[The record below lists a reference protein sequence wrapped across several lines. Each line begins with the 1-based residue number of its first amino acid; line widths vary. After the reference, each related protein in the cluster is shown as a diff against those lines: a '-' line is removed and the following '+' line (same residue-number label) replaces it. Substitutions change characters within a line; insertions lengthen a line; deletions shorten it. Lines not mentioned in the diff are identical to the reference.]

1 MILKA
6 QHKQLLKRLEYKSSA
21 LKSFTHGDN
30 GVGNV
35 SVHYENYLNDLQNF
49 GYVVSIDDVWHITG
63 YGLAALQ
70 EKKVVA
76 SPTKIHN
83 GTTTEFYD
91 GADLKQGGIRVG
103 AFDFLKYPSK
113 FGEHLSYPR
122 IYL

>member
-6 QHKQLLKRLEYKSSA
+6 QHRQLLKRLEYKSSA

-49 GYVVSIDDVWHITG
+49 GYVVSVDDVWHITG

-76 SPTKIHN
+76 SPTRIHN

-91 GADLKQGGIRVG
+91 GVDLKQGGIREG

-113 FGEHLSYPR
+113 FGDNLVYRKVS
-122 IYL
+122 I

>member
-6 QHKQLLKRLEYKSSA
+6 QHRQLLSRLEYKSSS

-49 GYVVSIDDVWHITG
+49 GYVVSVDDVWHITG
-63 YGLAALQ
+63 FGLAALH
-70 EKKVVA
+70 EKKVVN
-76 SPTKIHN
+76 SPTKMSN
-83 GTTTEFYD
+83 GTVTEFYD
-91 GADLKQGGIRVG
+91 GKELKQTCARLG
-103 AFDFLKYPSK
+103 AYDFLKYPSK
-113 FGEHLSYPR
+113 FGEHLRYPR

>member
-49 GYVVSIDDVWHITG
+49 GYVVSVDDVWHITG

-70 EKKVVA
+70 EKRVVA
-76 SPTKIHN
+76 SPTRIHN

-91 GADLKQGGIRVG
+91 GADLKQSGIREG

-113 FGEHLSYPR
+113 FGDNLVYRKDS
-122 IYL
+122 I

>member
-6 QHKQLLKRLEYKSSA
+6 QHKQLLSRLEYKSSS

-49 GYVVSIDDVWHITG
+49 GYVVCIEDVWHITG
-63 YGLAALQ
+63 FGLAALH
-70 EKKVVA
+70 EKKNVA
-76 SPTKIHN
+76 TPTKMSN

-91 GADLKQGGIRVG
+91 GKDLKQTCARLG
-103 AFDFLKYPSK
+103 AYDFLKYPSK
-113 FGEHLSYPR
+113 FGENLLYPR

>member
-49 GYVVSIDDVWHITG
+49 GYVVSVDDVWHITG

-91 GADLKQGGIRVG
+91 GVDLKQGGIREG

-113 FGEHLSYPR
+113 FGDNLVYRKDS
-122 IYL
+122 I

>member
-6 QHKQLLKRLEYKSSA
+6 QHRQLLSRLEYKSSS

-49 GYVVSIDDVWHITG
+49 GYVVSVDDVWHITG
-63 YGLAALQ
+63 FGLAALQ

-76 SPTKIHN
+76 SPTKIRN

-91 GADLKQGGIRVG
+91 GKELKQTCARLG
-103 AFDFLKYPSK
+103 AYDFLKYPSK
-113 FGEHLSYPR
+113 FGEHLRYPR

>member
-21 LKSFTHGDN
+21 LKSFTHRDN

-49 GYVVSIDDVWHITG
+49 GYVVSVDDVWHITG

-70 EKKVVA
+70 EKRVVA

-91 GADLKQGGIRVG
+91 GVDLKQGGIREG

-113 FGEHLSYPR
+113 FGDNLVYRKDS
-122 IYL
+122 I

>member
-49 GYVVSIDDVWHITG
+49 GYVVSMDDVWHITG
-63 YGLAALQ
+63 FGLAALQ

-76 SPTKIHN
+76 SPTRIHN

-91 GADLKQGGIRVG
+91 GADLKQSGIREG

-113 FGEHLSYPR
+113 FGDNLVYRKDS
-122 IYL
+122 I

>member
-49 GYVVSIDDVWHITG
+49 GYVVSADDVWHITG
-63 YGLAALQ
+63 FGLAALQ

-76 SPTKIHN
+76 TPTKIHN

-91 GADLKQGGIRVG
+91 GADLKQGGIREG

>member
-49 GYVVSIDDVWHITG
+49 GYVVSVDDVWHITG

-76 SPTKIHN
+76 SPTRIHN

-91 GADLKQGGIRVG
+91 GADLKQSGIREG

-113 FGEHLSYPR
+113 FGDNLVYRKVS
-122 IYL
+122 I

>member
-6 QHKQLLKRLEYKSSA
+6 HHKHLLKRLEYRSSA

-49 GYVVSIDDVWHITG
+49 GYVVSVNDVWHITG

-70 EKKVVA
+70 EKRVVA

-91 GADLKQGGIRVG
+91 GADLKQGGIREG

-113 FGEHLSYPR
+113 FGDNLVYRKDS
-122 IYL
+122 I

>member
-49 GYVVSIDDVWHITG
+49 GYVVSVDDVWHITG

-76 SPTKIHN
+76 SPTRIHN

-91 GADLKQGGIRVG
+91 GADLKQSGIREG

-113 FGEHLSYPR
+113 FGDNLVYRKDS
-122 IYL
+122 I

>member
-49 GYVVSIDDVWHITG
+49 GYVVSVDDVWHITG
-63 YGLAALQ
+63 FGLAALQ

-91 GADLKQGGIRVG
+91 GADLKQSGIREG

-113 FGEHLSYPR
+113 FGDNLVYPKMCV
-122 IYL
+122 

>member
-49 GYVVSIDDVWHITG
+49 GYVVSVDDVWHITG
-63 YGLAALQ
+63 FGLAALQ
-70 EKKVVA
+70 EKRLWLVL
-76 SPTKIHN
+76 PEF
-83 GTTTEFYD
+83 TTAQRPNSTM
-91 GADLKQGGIRVG
+91 GLT
-103 AFDFLKYPSK
+103 
-113 FGEHLSYPR
+113 
-122 IYL
+122 

>member
-49 GYVVSIDDVWHITG
+49 GYVVSVDDVWHITG
-63 YGLAALQ
+63 FGLAALQ

-91 GADLKQGGIRVG
+91 GVDLKQGGIREG

-113 FGEHLSYPR
+113 FGDNLVYRKDS
-122 IYL
+122 I